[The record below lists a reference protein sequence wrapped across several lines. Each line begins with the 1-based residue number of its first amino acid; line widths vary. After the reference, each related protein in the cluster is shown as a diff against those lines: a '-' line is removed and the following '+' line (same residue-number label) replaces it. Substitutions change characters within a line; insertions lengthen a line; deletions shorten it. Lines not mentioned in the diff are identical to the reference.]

1 VQFRS
6 PQRFIRIN
14 VSDATDQGLIQ
25 ECSLYFGVFCA
36 KPAAKS
42 LSVKSRIERV
52 SRNMRYR
59 GRHAR
64 IVTSVTCGV
73 RITGIDEIIDCHRP
87 KDPLVDKPD
96 RTSSCTGFLQ
106 LEKNPQ
112 V

>member
-1 VQFRS
+1 LRKTLCTAWTSSLTRAGRRDAVLGPIVQFRS

-73 RITGIDEIIDCHRP
+73 RITGIDEIIESP
-87 KDPLVDKPD
+87 
-96 RTSSCTGFLQ
+96 
-106 LEKNPQ
+106 
-112 V
+112 